1 MPAAEITDNV
11 EFLST
16 WGRPGAIGLIGGGLP
31 IDRAIR
37 YVQKGLTGTG
47 QPSLWS
53 HALIFEGKRVDGQV
67 WVIESDMDMRKG
79 FARFGVQEN
88 RVDKYESAKHYP
100 NVAVLD
106 FGLSTKEAQTVLTLA
121 LDFVSQ
127 GTPYAVGGIFKTYA
141 AILRKQFWKQKEKDS
156 TFCSSFVRTL
166 YHAVQRDLSPG
177 IAIRHTTIEHLAQ
190 TELPHRR
197 KELVRE
203 PVAKAV

>member
-1 MPAAEITDNV
+1 MPAAEPDNV
-11 EFLST
+11 EFFA
-16 WGRPGAIGLIGGGLP
+16 RYAKAGAIGLVGGALP

-53 HALIFEGKRVDGQV
+53 HALVFQGKRVDGQT
-67 WVIESDMDMRKG
+67 WVIESDLDVRKG

-88 RVDKYESAKHYP
+88 RIDKYENAKHYP
-100 NVAVLD
+100 NLAVLD
-106 FGLSTKEAQTVLTLA
+106 FGLTPKEAQTVLTLA

-127 GTPYAVGGIFKTYA
+127 GTRYAIGGIFKTYA
-141 AILRKQFWKQKEKDS
+141 AILRKQFWQQKEKDS

-166 YHAVQRDLSPG
+166 YHAIQRDLSPG

-190 TELPHRR
+190 TELEHDRY
-197 KELVRE
+197 ELVRE
-203 PVAKAV
+203 PVAKAP

>member
-1 MPAAEITDNV
+1 MAAAEPNNL
-11 EFLST
+11 EFLARFA
-16 WGRPGAIGLIGGGLP
+16 RPGAIGLVGGALP

-53 HALIFEGKRVDGQV
+53 HALVFQGKRVDGQT
-67 WVIESDMDMRKG
+67 WVIESDLDVRKG

-88 RVDKYESAKHYP
+88 RIDKYENAKHYP
-100 NVAVLD
+100 NLAVLD
-106 FGLSTKEAQTVLTLA
+106 FGLTPKEAQTVLTLA

-127 GTPYAVGGIFKTYA
+127 GTRYAIGGIFKTYA
-141 AILRKQFWKQKEKDS
+141 AILRKQFWQQKEKDS

-166 YHAVQRDLSPG
+166 YHAIQRDLSPG

-190 TELPHRR
+190 TELEHDRY
-197 KELVRE
+197 ELVRE
-203 PVAKAV
+203 PVAKAP

>member
-1 MPAAEITDNV
+1 MSEQDNV
-11 EFLST
+11 EFLAKYA
-16 WGRPGAIGLIGGGLP
+16 RPGAIGLVGGALP

-47 QPSLWS
+47 EPSRWS
-53 HALIFEGKRVDGQV
+53 HALVFEGKRVDGQT
-67 WVIESDMDMRKG
+67 WVIESDLDVRKG

-88 RVDKYESAKHYP
+88 RIDKYESAKHYP
-100 NVAVLD
+100 NLAVLD
-106 FGLSTKEAQTVLTLA
+106 FGLSPKEAQTVLTLA

-127 GTPYAVGGIFKTYA
+127 GTRYAIGGIFKTYA

-177 IAIRHTTIEHLAQ
+177 VAIRHTTIEHLSQ
-190 TELPHRR
+190 TELPHKRY
-197 KELVRE
+197 ELVRE
-203 PVAKAV
+203 AVSKAP

>member
-1 MPAAEITDNV
+1 MSEQDNV
-11 EFLST
+11 EFLAKHA
-16 WGRPGAIGLIGGGLP
+16 RPGAIGLVGGALP

-37 YVQKGLTGTG
+37 YVQKGLTSTG
-47 QPSLWS
+47 EPSRWS
-53 HALIFEGKRVDGQV
+53 HALVFEGKRVDGQT
-67 WVIESDMDMRKG
+67 WVIESDLDVRKG

-88 RVDKYESAKHYP
+88 RIDKYESAKHYP

-106 FGLSTKEAQTVLTLA
+106 FGLTPKEAQTVLTLA

-127 GTPYAVGGIFKTYA
+127 GTRYAIGGIFKTYA

-177 IAIRHTTIEHLAQ
+177 VAIRHTTIEHLSQ
-190 TELPHRR
+190 TELPHKRY
-197 KELVRE
+197 ELVRE
-203 PVAKAV
+203 AVSKAP

>member
-1 MPAAEITDNV
+1 MSEQDNV
-11 EFLST
+11 EFLAKYA
-16 WGRPGAIGLIGGGLP
+16 RPGAIGLVGGALP

-47 QPSLWS
+47 EPSRWS
-53 HALIFEGKRVDGQV
+53 HALVFEGKRVDGQT
-67 WVIESDMDMRKG
+67 WVIESDLDVRKG

-88 RVDKYESAKHYP
+88 RIDKYESAKHYP

-106 FGLSTKEAQTVLTLA
+106 FGLTPKEAQTVLTLA

-127 GTPYAVGGIFKTYA
+127 GTRYAIGGIFKTYA

-177 IAIRHTTIEHLAQ
+177 VAIRHTTIEHLSQ
-190 TELPHRR
+190 TELPHKRY
-197 KELVRE
+197 ELVRE
-203 PVAKAV
+203 AVSKAP